1 MVIIVGLGNIGVN
14 YNNTFHNIGFRV
26 VDKVAEKIGAS
37 FTKEKYKSIIAE
49 GKFEGHSIMLCKPT
63 TFMNNSGE
71 ALTLIKKKI

>member
-37 FTKEKYKSIIAE
+37 FTKEKYN
-49 GKFEGHSIMLCKPT
+49 L
-63 TFMNNSGE
+63 
-71 ALTLIKKKI
+71 